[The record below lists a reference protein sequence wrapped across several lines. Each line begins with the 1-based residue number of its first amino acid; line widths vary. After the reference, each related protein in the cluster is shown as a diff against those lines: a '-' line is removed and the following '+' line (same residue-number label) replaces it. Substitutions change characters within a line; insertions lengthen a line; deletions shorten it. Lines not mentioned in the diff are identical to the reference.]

1 MHRLRLRYN
10 EGAVRKVIT
19 KKYKTKNQ
27 RTMKKLIYLSL
38 LSLPLFMTACGN
50 KTQGTTEADSAIV
63 DSDSVVAVEAESP
76 NVVKGEL
83 GLFELQ
89 GPVKSCTLKNKW
101 GKTTRTFDEQGMW
114 LTHDGKPLAKVYPNG
129 IERDEQGRI
138 LKGKMD
144 ANGNGDDYEYNA
156 DGKRK
161 RYFFH
166 YDGETTEELNSY
178 DTEGKLV
185 SVKKTIVSFD
195 TDGEPITETY
205 EILAT
210 DEHGNWT
217 KRKVIEGK
225 VVEDTQTRTIEYYK

>member
-1 MHRLRLRYN
+1 
-10 EGAVRKVIT
+10 
-19 KKYKTKNQ
+19 
-27 RTMKKLIYLSL
+27 MKKLFYLTL
-38 LSLPLFMTACGN
+38 LSIPFFMAACGN
-50 KTQGTTEADSAIV
+50 KALGTAE
-63 DSDSVVAVEAESP
+63 SDSTVVTSGSVVVEEEVETLNA
-76 NVVKGEL
+76 VKGEL

-101 GKTTRTFDEQGMW
+101 GKITRTFDEQGMW
-114 LTHDGKPLAKVYPNG
+114 LTHDGKTLAKVYPNG
-129 IERDEQGRI
+129 IERDNLGRI

-166 YDGETTEELNSY
+166 YDGETTEELNNY
-178 DTEGKLV
+178 DADGNLV
-185 SVKKTIVSFD
+185 SVKKTVVSFD
-195 TDGEPITETY
+195 SDGEPITETY
-205 EILAT
+205 EILST

-225 VVEDTQTRTIEYYK
+225 VVEDTQTRTIEYYN

>member
-1 MHRLRLRYN
+1 
-10 EGAVRKVIT
+10 
-19 KKYKTKNQ
+19 
-27 RTMKKLIYLSL
+27 MKKLFYLSL
-38 LSLPLFMTACGN
+38 LSLTLFMVACGN
-50 KTQGTTEADSAIV
+50 KTQASAEADSVVV
-63 DSDSVVAVEAESP
+63 DSNSVATAEAAE
-76 NVVKGEL
+76 NVNAVKGEL

-101 GKTTRTFDEQGMW
+101 GKIKRTFDENGMW

-129 IERDEQGRI
+129 IERDDQGRI
-138 LKGKMD
+138 IKGKMD
-144 ANGNGDDYEYNA
+144 AEGNGDDYEYNA

-166 YDGETTEELNSY
+166 YGDETTEELNNY
-178 DTEGKLV
+178 DAEGKLV
-185 SVKKTIVSFD
+185 SIKRTVISFD

-225 VVEDTQTRTIEYYK
+225 VVEDTQTRTIEYYE

>member
-1 MHRLRLRYN
+1 
-10 EGAVRKVIT
+10 
-19 KKYKTKNQ
+19 
-27 RTMKKLIYLSL
+27 MKELIYLSL

-50 KTQGTTEADSAIV
+50 KTQGTTDDDSANV
-63 DSDSVVAVEAESP
+63 NSDSVVAVEEAESP

-156 DGKRK
+156 DGTRK

-166 YDGETTEELNSY
+166 YDGETTEELNNY
-178 DTEGKLV
+178 DAEGKLV
-185 SVKKTIVSFD
+185 SVPMVS
-195 TDGEPITETY
+195 PS
-205 EILAT
+205 L
-210 DEHGNWT
+210 
-217 KRKVIEGK
+217 KP
-225 VVEDTQTRTIEYYK
+225 TRFLLQMNTVTGRSAR

>member
-1 MHRLRLRYN
+1 
-10 EGAVRKVIT
+10 
-19 KKYKTKNQ
+19 
-27 RTMKKLIYLSL
+27 MKKLIYVCL

-63 DSDSVVAVEAESP
+63 DSDSVVAVGEETKNPDA
-76 NVVKGEL
+76 VKGEL

-114 LTHDGKPLAKVYPNG
+114 LTHDGKPLVKVYPNG

-166 YDGETTEELNSY
+166 YDGETTEELNNY
-178 DTEGKLV
+178 NDEGKLV

-195 TDGEPITETY
+195 SDGEPITETY

>member
-1 MHRLRLRYN
+1 
-10 EGAVRKVIT
+10 
-19 KKYKTKNQ
+19 
-27 RTMKKLIYLSL
+27 MKKLIYLCL
-38 LSLPLFMTACGN
+38 LSLPLFMAACGN

-63 DSDSVVAVEAESP
+63 GSDNVVAVEEEAKAEAP
-76 NVVKGEL
+76 NAVKGEL

-114 LTHDGKPLAKVYPNG
+114 LTHDGKTLAKVYPSG

-156 DGKRK
+156 VGKRK

-166 YDGETTEELNSY
+166 YDGETTEELNNY
-178 DTEGKLV
+178 DADGNLV
-185 SVKKTIVSFD
+185 SVKRTVVSSD
-195 TDGEPITETY
+195 SDGEPITETY
-205 EILAT
+205 EILST

-225 VVEDTQTRTIEYYK
+225 VVEDTQTRTIQYYE

>member
-1 MHRLRLRYN
+1 M
-10 EGAVRKVIT
+10 
-19 KKYKTKNQ
+19 KN
-27 RTMKKLIYLSL
+27 LIYLSL

-50 KTQGTTEADSAIV
+50 KTQGTAGDDSAIM
-63 DSDSVVAVEAESP
+63 DSDSVVAVGEEAEVP
-76 NVVKGEL
+76 DVVKGEL

-101 GKTTRTFDEQGMW
+101 GKTARTFDEQGMW
-114 LTHDGKPLAKVYPNG
+114 LTHDGKTLAKVYPSG

-144 ANGNGDDYEYNA
+144 ANGNGDDYEYYA
-156 DGKRK
+156 SGKRK
-161 RYFFH
+161 RYYFH
-166 YDGETTEELNSY
+166 YDGETTEEVNNY
-178 DTEGKLV
+178 DADGNLV
-185 SVKKTIVSFD
+185 SVKKTVVSFD
-195 TDGEPITETY
+195 SDGEPITETY

-225 VVEDTQTRTIEYYK
+225 VVEDTQTRTIVYYE